1 MQKIFLRYK
10 QVFLFIVAGALSA
23 FIEISFFKIF
33 SLFLPKIISFEEN
46 LFGIKY
52 PFSNVFS
59 TLCAII
65 FNYWLSIKFVFKRGK
80 HSKTKELTYFILI
93 SIISTILS
101 LTFFQILY
109 NYIILKNFDA
119 FGIFTFS
126 NLIMSKA
133 LAISIVAVLNY
144 IIKKRI
150 IFNG

>member
-1 MQKIFLRYK
+1 MQKIFLKYK
-10 QVFLFIVAGALSA
+10 QIFLFIVAGVLSA
-23 FIEISFFKIF
+23 VIEISFFKIF
-33 SLFLPKIISFEEN
+33 SLFLPKIIGFEEN

-52 PFSNVFS
+52 PFSNIFS

-65 FNYWLSIKFVFKRGK
+65 FNYWLSIKFVFKTGK

-109 NYIILKNFDA
+109 NYIILKNFDIL
-119 FGIFTFS
+119 GIFTLS
-126 NLIMSKA
+126 NLIISKA
-133 LAISIVAVLNY
+133 LAISIVAILNY

>member
-1 MQKIFLRYK
+1 MQKIFLKYK

-23 FIEISFFKIF
+23 VIEISFFKIF